1 MSKAAFKNRTDAARK
16 GVSPTRI
23 RRPAVSILGVAA
35 LALLAGCA
43 MGQRDSVVV
52 GSIPDDYRTN
62 HPIVIAEKDQVIDLP
77 VAAGDRGMTAGQRA
91 SLEGFFADYDRSAAP
106 ALSILVP
113 AGAANDIAA
122 SHAADDFARLAKT
135 SGVPDSRILI
145 SSYQAPSPEISAPV
159 RVAYTAMKAQTGKCG
174 RWPEDITN
182 TVENKHYANFGCSYQ
197 NNLAA
202 QIANPSDLLGPRKQ
216 TTIDAERRGIVIDD
230 YRNAPVFAPPQRRE
244 VEY

>member
-1 MSKAAFKNRTDAARK
+1 MSKAAFKNRTDVARK

-23 RRPAVSILGVAA
+23 RPPAGSILGVAA

-62 HPIVIAEKDQVIDLP
+62 HPIVIAEKDQVLDLP
-77 VAAGDRGMTAGQRA
+77 VAATDRGMTAGQRA

-106 ALSILVP
+106 PVSILVP
-113 AGAANDIAA
+113 VGAANDIAA
-122 SHAADDFARLAKT
+122 SHAGNDFARLANT

-159 RVAYTAMKAQTGKCG
+159 RVAFTAMKAQTGKCG
-174 RWPEDITN
+174 RWPEDILEST
-182 TVENKHYANFGCSYQ
+182 ENKHYANFGCSYQ

>member
-77 VAAGDRGMTAGQRA
+77 VAASDRGMTAGQRA

-106 ALSILVP
+106 PVSILVP
-113 AGAANDIAA
+113 VGAANDIAA
-122 SHAADDFARLAKT
+122 SHAGNDFARLAKAN
-135 SGVPDSRILI
+135 GIPDSRILI

-174 RWPEDITN
+174 RWPEDILEST
-182 TVENKHYANFGCSYQ
+182 ENKHYANFGCSYQ